1 MALNSATVSVGDVA
15 TATQYNNVR
24 KDIVQFG
31 GDYATTGGTQ
41 PTYTLTVESQFVL
54 VAGAIVKG
62 IIHSANAGG
71 AATLNVNGGGA
82 VAIKKF
88 GGGALVAGD
97 LPANAQ
103 VIWIYSGSVWNILA
117 ISSPFAFL
125 SAKGSLPVASAAGNL
140 IDLVIGTN
148 DKVPVAAS
156 GETSGIKWGWVPLTG
171 NNFKN
176 GITSRAG
183 NSTGAQT
190 IAHGFGKTP
199 AKVRITAI
207 KHVAGGNITTI
218 SSGVYDGTTTSCVFC
233 TTGSDTA
240 ASNDS
245 TNIVHLNDGSS
256 KELYATVALDTTNI
270 TLTWSATGSPSA
282 DNIYIMWEV
291 VG

>member
-140 IDLVIGTN
+140 IDLVIGIINSSTE
-148 DKVPVAAS
+148 DKRLKVFDSALS
-156 GETSGIKWGWVPLTG
+156 SIWFNNG
-171 NNFKN
+171 NPAM
-176 GITSRAG
+176 GG
-183 NSTGAQT
+183 
-190 IAHGFGKTP
+190 GF
-199 AKVRITAI
+199 IQL
-207 KHVAGGNITTI
+207 
-218 SSGVYDGTTTSCVFC
+218 S
-233 TTGSDTA
+233 
-240 ASNDS
+240 
-245 TNIVHLNDGSS
+245 L
-256 KELYATVALDTTNI
+256 
-270 TLTWSATGSPSA
+270 
-282 DNIYIMWEV
+282 DNIDQYITHPVDMMLLVKESLMLNYKSV
-291 VG
+291 FDRFFNKPQSTK